1 MRIAHDA
8 HETVRSFQH
17 RQGLSRH
24 RKLAADRIRY
34 QLEGRFDAAAQHAV
48 NGRLIKAAVK

>member
-8 HETVRSFQH
+8 HETVRFQH

-24 RKLAADRIRY
+24 RMLTTDRIRY

-48 NGRLIKAAVK
+48 NGRLIRVALK